1 MLCEK
6 GVSQVFCKIHRKTSL
21 PESLFNKVAGVR
33 LATLLEKTLWHRS
46 FPTNFTKYLRTFY
59 LKNPPVDSFFNM
71 FSFELSFVI
80 SKVFV
85 ADFEHVFNC
94 WGKNRIAIAVLRIIK
109 KP

>member
-21 PESLFNKVAGVR
+21 PEPLFNKVAGLR
-33 LATLLEKTLWHRS
+33 LATLLENRLWHRCS
-46 FPTNFTKYLRTFY
+46 PMNFTKYLRTIF
-59 LKNPPVDSFFNM
+59 LKNPPVDCFFNM

-85 ADFEHVFNC
+85 GDFEHVFN
-94 WGKNRIAIAVLRIIK
+94 
-109 KP
+109 

>member
-46 FPTNFTKYLRTFY
+46 FPTNFTKYLRTFS
-59 LKNPPVDSFFNM
+59 LKNPPLTAFLMCFHLNYLLLFLR
-71 FSFELSFVI
+71 FSFLTLSMYL
-80 SKVFV
+80 
-85 ADFEHVFNC
+85 
-94 WGKNRIAIAVLRIIK
+94 IAGEKIE
-109 KP
+109 